1 MASSW
6 RAFLSLLKVGVAPAV
21 RMKAYLRAPAHVESS
36 GALRGEDGAR
46 TRLPASRPERSAAS
60 PYLHARQALQG
71 PHSAWEEPFSGFHD
85 KISPFAPP
93 SLVRNKRINFSPAVG
108 CHSPNVNLSQGLMNF
123 GFFVLKSQIMPPRF
137 AGRYRKVSVVLLTIC
152 TPFGFNLRLYW
163 ALGRDS

>member
-85 KISPFAPP
+85 KISPFAHP
-93 SLVRNKRINFSPAVG
+93 SLLRNKRIFPRRGVPLRTRQMWDRNRGVLRS
-108 CHSPNVNLSQGLMNF
+108 
-123 GFFVLKSQIMPPRF
+123 GFW
-137 AGRYRKVSVVLLTIC
+137 GRKKRQKLDL
-152 TPFGFNLRLYW
+152 P
-163 ALGRDS
+163 